1 MKRRNLILS
10 FLATGFFIVIATLIP
25 DLTTAQADKI
35 KADVLL
41 RNGKIYTADKA
52 RSIRKAI
59 AITGNTIV
67 AVGNDKDMEPLL
79 GAVTK
84 VVDLGGKLVLPGL
97 IDTHIHPILGA
108 IDNEKCNLDG
118 IKATIEALTPVI
130 KECLAEDQSGTDDW
144 FEAVQLDN
152 YGFSAT

>member
-10 FLATGFFIVIATLIP
+10 FLATGFFIAIATLIP
-25 DLTTAQADKI
+25 DLATAQADKV
-35 KADVLL
+35 KADVIL

-52 RSIRKAI
+52 RSIRTAI
-59 AITGNTIV
+59 ALTGNTIV

-108 IDNEKCNLDG
+108 VDEEKCSLEG
-118 IKATIEALTPVI
+118 TEATIEELTPVI
-130 KECLAEDQSGTDDW
+130 KD
-144 FEAVQLDN
+144 
-152 YGFSAT
+152 